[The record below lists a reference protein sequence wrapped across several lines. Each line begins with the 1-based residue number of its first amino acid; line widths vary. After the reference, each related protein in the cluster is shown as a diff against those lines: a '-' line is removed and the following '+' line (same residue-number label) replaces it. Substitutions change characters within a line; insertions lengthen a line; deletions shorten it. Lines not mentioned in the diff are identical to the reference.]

1 MSTFDI
7 SETDNFLTVW
17 SNVSYFLN
25 QNELLNLAL
34 VSKKL
39 YDKIA
44 LPKLYNKIHITKNPI
59 LRVEGCYLDCNTT
72 YISGYRS
79 IQKTNDQNDL
89 FLFDRIEQF
98 ISVLE
103 KHSHLVKEFILD
115 DSIFTDISGTQQLVS
130 QLISIIS
137 NIQTIEKILIRDP
150 MVSSKFTEK
159 KHLIESLKY
168 LELYNFM
175 FFEGDSIA
183 SDVTSMK
190 INIDSSFDPT
200 IIIDDS
206 LMNILINQ
214 LDTLEILLTDEHLN
228 FMEILEL
235 LNRNKVLFKNVRAL
249 KFSFTHF
256 QDDTS
261 GKLIYDYFSQT
272 FEINNIEKLEINFCC
287 HIEYCNC
294 IDNFLELLAPQM
306 EKLNKIALADS
317 LYQNKG
323 DNTLQEHFDASVG
336 KFLLCLPNYETQ
348 LKELCIRHDPP
359 LNGLG
364 TDTVEGNYYRRR
376 KFYEEILPNFKSL
389 EKLIVPR
396 MLQSISLYEIIVCDL
411 LWNGCTCSHCK
422 KYLPYFDEYL
432 MNHQY
437 YSRETGSYEDIIPPV
452 MFGYVGDMLDQRNRY
467 EIDWDLNCFKYNPVN
482 IYWNFHGYE
491 QIHHFHNYKCNFDEN
506 IFHALLVCVAH
517 FFNGYMDHLVA
528 FLPSLKVAMLSGF
541 YYTIAD
547 KELYLYNG
555 IQRRYKCIYD
565 Q

>member
-228 FMEILEL
+228 FMEI
-235 LNRNKVLFKNVRAL
+235 
-249 KFSFTHF
+249 
-256 QDDTS
+256 
-261 GKLIYDYFSQT
+261 
-272 FEINNIEKLEINFCC
+272 
-287 HIEYCNC
+287 
-294 IDNFLELLAPQM
+294 
-306 EKLNKIALADS
+306 
-317 LYQNKG
+317 
-323 DNTLQEHFDASVG
+323 
-336 KFLLCLPNYETQ
+336 
-348 LKELCIRHDPP
+348 
-359 LNGLG
+359 
-364 TDTVEGNYYRRR
+364 
-376 KFYEEILPNFKSL
+376 
-389 EKLIVPR
+389 
-396 MLQSISLYEIIVCDL
+396 
-411 LWNGCTCSHCK
+411 
-422 KYLPYFDEYL
+422 
-432 MNHQY
+432 
-437 YSRETGSYEDIIPPV
+437 
-452 MFGYVGDMLDQRNRY
+452 
-467 EIDWDLNCFKYNPVN
+467 
-482 IYWNFHGYE
+482 
-491 QIHHFHNYKCNFDEN
+491 
-506 IFHALLVCVAH
+506 
-517 FFNGYMDHLVA
+517 
-528 FLPSLKVAMLSGF
+528 
-541 YYTIAD
+541 
-547 KELYLYNG
+547 
-555 IQRRYKCIYD
+555 
-565 Q
+565 